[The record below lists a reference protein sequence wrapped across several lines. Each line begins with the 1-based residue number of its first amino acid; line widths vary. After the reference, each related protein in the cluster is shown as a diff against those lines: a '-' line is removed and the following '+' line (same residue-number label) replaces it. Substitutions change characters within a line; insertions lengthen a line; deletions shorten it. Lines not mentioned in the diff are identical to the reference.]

1 MKRTDFP
8 IILAVAAAFAGGC
21 VNDPPP
27 RDDRPPGWQGS
38 QPTNQS
44 GSRTT
49 TQQPVE
55 EAEPDNT
62 TGTTGTASGT
72 GSGATGVTAPP
83 QPAATGDL
91 KYGTPVPGKPG
102 YVTSP
107 FAPGSGYVDVRGFPP
122 GTEVRCPYTQK
133 IFLVP

>member
-1 MKRTDFP
+1 MKRIEVP

-38 QPTNQS
+38 QPSQGTSS
-44 GSRTT
+44 GTASR
-49 TQQPVE
+49 QPIE
-55 EAEPDNT
+55 ESEPDNT
-62 TGTTGTASGT
+62 SGTSSTTT
-72 GSGATGVTAPP
+72 GSGASSTVGTTTPPPAP
-83 QPAATGDL
+83 TGDL